1 MRRAPSPEAAKNE
14 QQELVDQ
21 FLAVGVN
28 FRKELSNLIKM
39 GFEKDDISS
48 ALFASDG
55 DAEKTLDL
63 LIAFNNPSF

>member
-63 LIAFNNPSF
+63 LIAFNNPNF